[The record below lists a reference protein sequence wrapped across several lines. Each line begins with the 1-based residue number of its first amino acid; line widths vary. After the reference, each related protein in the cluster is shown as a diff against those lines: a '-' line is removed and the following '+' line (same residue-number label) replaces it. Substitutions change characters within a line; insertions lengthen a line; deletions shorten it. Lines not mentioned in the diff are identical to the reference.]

1 MYSLFAYTLGKRKV
15 TDSLTN
21 YIVVT
26 NIFILKI
33 VVELF
38 WLIIMKVILQQ
49 EKLDAIVSPVETA
62 PYIHTFSIGEIPS
75 FL

>member
-1 MYSLFAYTLGKRKV
+1 MYSLVAYTLGKKKV
-15 TDSLTN
+15 RDSLTN

-33 VVELF
+33 VGTV

-49 EKLDAIVSPVETA
+49 GKLDAIVGPVETA
-62 PYIHTFSIGEIPS
+62 PYIHT
-75 FL
+75 LV